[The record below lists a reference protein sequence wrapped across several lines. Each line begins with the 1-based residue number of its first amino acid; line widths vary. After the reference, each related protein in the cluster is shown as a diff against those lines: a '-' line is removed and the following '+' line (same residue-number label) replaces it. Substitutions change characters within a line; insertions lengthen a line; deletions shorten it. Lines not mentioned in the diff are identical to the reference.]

1 MRKRRKAREFCLQI
15 LYAQSL
21 AGGDLKHVAHGMES
35 AVTALPEIRDYAL
48 RLGHQVLERSTE
60 VDQMISRHSQN
71 WDLERVTM
79 VDRILLRMA
88 ICEILDFDDIPPKV
102 AIDEAIELAKIYS
115 TSNSGRFI
123 NGILDTIAFKDKKP
137 ETETKPS

>member
-15 LYAQSL
+15 LYAHAV
-21 AGGDLKHVAHGMES
+21 AGGDIRHIAHGLQNAQTS
-35 AVTALPEIRDYAL
+35 LPEVHDYAL
-48 RLGHQVLERSTE
+48 RLAGMVAEKAADLDRR
-60 VDQMISRHSQN
+60 ISGCSEN

-88 ICEILDFDDIPPKV
+88 ICEILDFDDITPKV

-123 NGILDTIAFKDKKP
+123 NGILDSIAFKHQ
-137 ETETKPS
+137 ETTPK

>member
-1 MRKRRKAREFCLQI
+1 MRKRRKSREFCLQV
-15 LYAQSL
+15 LYAHSI
-21 AGGDLKHVAHGMES
+21 AGGDIQEIAASLLTKPVS
-35 AVTALPEIRDYAL
+35 VPEIREYAL
-48 RLGHQVLERSTE
+48 RLAGTVVAKSAELDRRITE
-60 VDQMISRHSQN
+60 SSEN
-71 WDLERVTM
+71 WGLERVTK

-123 NGILDTIAFKDKKP
+123 NGILDSIAFTSQIPKALK
-137 ETETKPS
+137 T

>member
-15 LYAQSL
+15 LYAQAV
-21 AGGDLKHVAHGMES
+21 AGGDIKHIAHGLRNAQTS
-35 AVTALPEIRDYAL
+35 LPEVYEYAL
-48 RLGHQVLERSTE
+48 RLAGVVAEKTADLDRR
-60 VDQMISRHSQN
+60 ISECSEN

-88 ICEILDFDDIPPKV
+88 ICEILEFDDIPPKV

-115 TSNSGRFI
+115 TNNSGRFI
-123 NGILDTIAFKDKKP
+123 NGILDSVAFKTK
-137 ETETKPS
+137 EIEHTKP